1 MNVKETILA
10 ILDEAFDRPPTS
22 WAHFT
27 EGDGQSG
34 YFGTLEKIDFR
45 NAGQSIAGNS
55 IAAQTKHVT
64 FVIRVATKSSTAN
77 SIAPDADQWRQ
88 SWSID
93 DLDSEKWNRMRQE
106 LRNAYI
112 ELRQFIRETPITDDV
127 TFANVIGAIVHVAYH
142 LGAIRCKALAVN
154 DT

>member
-1 MNVKETILA
+1 
-10 ILDEAFDRPPTS
+10 
-22 WAHFT
+22 
-27 EGDGQSG
+27 
-34 YFGTLEKIDFR
+34 
-45 NAGQSIAGNS
+45 
-55 IAAQTKHVT
+55 
-64 FVIRVATKSSTAN
+64 VIRVATKSSTAN